1 MFAQRYALIQQR
13 ILRNELFQPKLIVTR
28 GPSTSTSQTKN
39 NNNASAAG
47 GGGETHTLT
56 PVESLLGRSGVRY
69 LLGMIVQVEEGKYYL
84 EDHTAQVPLN
94 FSQASLLTDGFVTE
108 NCIVLVE
115 GEAIDG
121 VLHVHNM
128 GE

>member
-1 MFAQRYALIQQR
+1 ML
-13 ILRNELFQPKLIVTR
+13 PK
-28 GPSTSTSQTKN
+28 
-39 NNNASAAG
+39 
-47 GGGETHTLT
+47 
-56 PVESLLGRSGVRY
+56 
-69 LLGMIVQVEEGKYYL
+69 VEEGKYYL

-108 NCIVLVE
+108 NSIVLVE

-128 GE
+128 GEKNINLFLTLRTDSSDVH

>member
-1 MFAQRYALIQQR
+1 M
-13 ILRNELFQPKLIVTR
+13 
-28 GPSTSTSQTKN
+28 
-39 NNNASAAG
+39 
-47 GGGETHTLT
+47 
-56 PVESLLGRSGVRY
+56 
-69 LLGMIVQVEEGKYYL
+69 QVEEGKYYL

-108 NCIVLVE
+108 NNIVLVE

-128 GE
+128 GKNALVVSPAYCQKQWCLPNFTLG

>member
-1 MFAQRYALIQQR
+1 VL
-13 ILRNELFQPKLIVTR
+13 PK
-28 GPSTSTSQTKN
+28 
-39 NNNASAAG
+39 
-47 GGGETHTLT
+47 
-56 PVESLLGRSGVRY
+56 
-69 LLGMIVQVEEGKYYL
+69 VEEGKYYL

-108 NCIVLVE
+108 NSIVLVE

-128 GE
+128 GEKNINLFLTLRTDSSDVH

>member
-1 MFAQRYALIQQR
+1 MICLAFSFHLTYISP
-13 ILRNELFQPKLIVTR
+13 ILL
-28 GPSTSTSQTKN
+28 
-39 NNNASAAG
+39 
-47 GGGETHTLT
+47 
-56 PVESLLGRSGVRY
+56 
-69 LLGMIVQVEEGKYYL
+69 QVEEGKYYL

-108 NCIVLVE
+108 NSIVLVE

-128 GE
+128 GERESVIVCLIFYLPFGV